1 MLALFLWLG
10 IDMRV
15 KLEAFYIVDKQHI
28 RALNCFMKRV
38 RLTPCNDFVALLAT
52 GLEGNPTVITFRKLT
67 HGNNACKSEI
77 QICSYRQEEIFSLGR
92 YLA

>member
-1 MLALFLWLG
+1 LG

-15 KLEAFYIVDKQHI
+15 KLEALYIDTQHI

-52 GLEGNPTVITFRKLT
+52 GLEGNPTEITFRKLR
-67 HGNNACKSEI
+67 HRNNVCKPEI

>member
-15 KLEAFYIVDKQHI
+15 KLEALYIDKRHI
-28 RALNCFMKRV
+28 RASNCFMRV

-52 GLEGNPTVITFRKLT
+52 GLEGNPTVIFRKLR
-67 HGNNACKSEI
+67 HGNNACKPEI